1 MTFLDLVREPAIRV
15 RLRSGWTLGRSAD
28 GASFV
33 AEGPDLPEPAI
44 LGRHAPD
51 FEAANA
57 RFAAG
62 APLAALRDAVVAAGG
77 GARAAFY
84 LVWLQRL
91 CRAGFVEF
99 PLADAADEPA
109 VIVPQRP
116 SFTPALAPAAPEA
129 SLDRF
134 ACIRR
139 DGGAWLLES
148 PLVGA
153 RFRFDRLAALDAP
166 IVRRALAAAGFL
178 ETRRP
183 PAGPPPAAKP
193 AAGGEAPGTEAE
205 PRPDAARPPAGATPA
220 APPAGGGQAPG
231 TAAEPGPDA
240 ARRDALA
247 QWEFHDL
254 LFHTHSRDGWHRDPL
269 GAGFSFIGEIE
280 PLPAARPPWPGTPI
294 PLARASAGGESF
306 AAVLERRR
314 SERYYDEAHPISR
327 DDLGALL
334 DRAARIRASAVVE
347 VRNAA
352 GRTAPF
358 ELTRR
363 PYPNGGAS
371 YELEIYP
378 VVDRCNGL
386 EPGLYHYDAAGHA
399 LVRIAGRTPDVEQFF
414 ADAHVASANQ
424 AEPQIVLVI
433 AARFARVTWK
443 YKSICYATTLRNTGV
458 LYQTLYLA
466 ATELGLS
473 PCGLGSGDSA
483 LFARATGLDP
493 TVEGSVGDVILGG
506 RPRAPGAEARA
517 IPGVRPLAPGS
528 RAS

>member
-1 MTFLDLVREPAIRV
+1 MTFLDLVREPAIHV
-15 RLRSGWTLGRSAD
+15 RLRSGWTIGRSAD
-28 GASFV
+28 GASIA
-33 AEGPDLPEPAI
+33 AENPDLPAPVV

-57 RFAAG
+57 RLAAG
-62 APLAALRDAVVAAGG
+62 APLAALRDTVVAAGG

-91 CRAGFVEF
+91 CGAGFVEF
-99 PLADAADEPA
+99 PLVDGADEPA
-109 VIVPQRP
+109 VILPQWP

-129 SLDRF
+129 PLDRF

-148 PLVGA
+148 PLAGA

-178 ETRRP
+178 ETRQL
-183 PAGPPPAAKP
+183 
-193 AAGGEAPGTEAE
+193 
-205 PRPDAARPPAGATPA
+205 PAGAGEA
-220 APPAGGGQAPG
+220 RG
-231 TAAEPGPDA
+231 TEAEPGPDA

-254 LFHTHSRDGWHRDPL
+254 LFHTHSRGGWHRDPI
-269 GAGFSFIGEIE
+269 GAGFSFIGEID
-280 PLPAARPPWPGTPI
+280 PLPAVRPRWPGARI
-294 PLARASAGGESF
+294 PLARAPAGEESF

-314 SERYYDEAHPISR
+314 SERYYDEAHPITR

-334 DRAARIRASAVVE
+334 DRAARVRASAVLD

-378 VVDRCNGL
+378 AVDRCDGL

-399 LVRIAGRTPDVEQFF
+399 LVRLSGRTRDVDQFF
-414 ADAHVASANQ
+414 ADANVASANQ

-443 YKSICYATTLRNTGV
+443 YKSICYATILRNTGV

-473 PCGLGSGDSA
+473 PCGLGSGDAA
-483 LFARATGLDP
+483 LFARVTGLDP

-506 RPRAPGAEARA
+506 RPRAPDAETLAILGGRLRAPDAEARA
-517 IPGVRPLAPGS
+517 KP
-528 RAS
+528 

>member
-33 AEGPDLPEPAI
+33 AEGPDLPAPAV
-44 LGRHAPD
+44 LGPHAPD

-57 RFAAG
+57 RLAAG
-62 APLAALRDAVVAAGG
+62 APLAALRDTVIAAGG

-91 CRAGFVEF
+91 CGAGFVEF
-99 PLADAADEPA
+99 PLVDAADEPA

-116 SFTPALAPAAPEA
+116 SFTPALAPAAPDA
-129 SLDRF
+129 PLDRF

-148 PLVGA
+148 PLAGA

-178 ETRRP
+178 ETRQ
-183 PAGPPPAAKP
+183 
-193 AAGGEAPGTEAE
+193 
-205 PRPDAARPPAGATPA
+205 PPAGARS
-220 APPAGGGQAPG
+220 APPPATGKSDG

-254 LFHTHSRDGWHRDPL
+254 LFHAHSRGGWHRDPL

-294 PLARASAGGESF
+294 PLARAPAGGESF

-334 DRAARIRASAVVE
+334 DRAARIRSSVVVE
-347 VRNAA
+347 VGNAA

-378 VVDRCNGL
+378 VVDRCDGL

-399 LVRIAGRTPDVEQFF
+399 LVRIAGRTRDVERFF

-424 AEPQIVLVI
+424 ADPQIVLVI

-473 PCGLGSGDSA
+473 PCGLGSGDA
-483 LFARATGLDP
+483 VLFARATGLDP

-506 RPRAPGAEARA
+506 RPRAPDARDLAILGGRPGAPGAEARA
-517 IPGVRPLAPGS
+517 KR
-528 RAS
+528 

>member
-1 MTFLDLVREPAIRV
+1 MTFLDLLREPAIRV
-15 RLRSGWTLGRSAD
+15 RLLSGWTLGRSAD
-28 GASFV
+28 GVSFV
-33 AEGPDLPEPAI
+33 AESPDLPEPVV
-44 LGRHAPD
+44 LGPHAPD
-51 FEAANA
+51 FEAANEG
-57 RFAAG
+57 FVAG

-84 LVWLQRL
+84 LVWLQWL

-99 PLADAADEPA
+99 PLVDAADESA
-109 VIVPQRP
+109 VILPQWP

-148 PLVGA
+148 PLAGA

-178 ETRRP
+178 ETRQP
-183 PAGPPPAAKP
+183 PAGARSAPPPDD
-193 AAGGEAPGTEAE
+193 AAGGESGGTEAE
-205 PRPDAARPPAGATPA
+205 AGA
-220 APPAGGGQAPG
+220 
-231 TAAEPGPDA
+231 DA

-254 LFHTHSRDGWHRDPL
+254 LFHTHSRGGWHRDPL

-280 PLPAARPPWPGTPI
+280 PLPAARPPWPGTRI
-294 PLARASAGGESF
+294 PLARAPAGGESF

-334 DRAARIRASAVVE
+334 DRAARIRASVVVD

-378 VVDRCNGL
+378 AVDRCDGL

-399 LVRIAGRTPDVEQFF
+399 LVLISGRTPDVEQFF
-414 ADAHVASANQ
+414 ADAHVASANL

-473 PCGLGSGDSA
+473 PCGLGSGDAA
-483 LFARATGLDP
+483 LFARVTGLDP

-506 RPRAPGAEARA
+506 RPRDVVTTPAAASRPAGTGH
-517 IPGVRPLAPGS
+517 PSGVVRTS
-528 RAS
+528 